1 MALLLMVPQYFKAAV
16 EPIGKHRLYSF
27 FYCNSASN
35 VSLKKL
41 FPSET
46 YYKNRFLYG
55 ALKAWLI
62 SQKAKSKTS
71 LRVLLFLLL
80 VLYLR

>member
-27 FYCNSASN
+27 FYCNSAPN

-46 YYKNRFLYG
+46 YYKNKFFIRCIESMAHFS
-55 ALKAWLI
+55 K
-62 SQKAKSKTS
+62 SQIKNFFEGVVIPFTCSILA
-71 LRVLLFLLL
+71 
-80 VLYLR
+80 